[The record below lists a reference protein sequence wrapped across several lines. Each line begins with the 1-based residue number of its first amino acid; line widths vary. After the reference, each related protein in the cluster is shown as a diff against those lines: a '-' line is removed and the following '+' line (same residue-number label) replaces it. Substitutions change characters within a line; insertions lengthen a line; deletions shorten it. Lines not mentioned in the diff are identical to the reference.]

1 MQLEEAETI
10 AAQALAWIAADPELL
25 GIFLSASGIAPG
37 EIRMQATEPEFLAAV
52 LDFLL
57 AAESH
62 VRDFCA
68 AAGLLPQAALAARAA
83 LPGGRVPDWT

>member
-1 MQLEEAETI
+1 MRPDEAETI

-25 GIFLSASGIAPG
+25 GVFLSASGIPPG
-37 EIRMQATEPEFLAAV
+37 EVRAQATEPEFLAAV

-68 AAGLLPQAALAARAA
+68 AAGLPPGAPLAARAA
-83 LPGGRVPDWT
+83 LPGGMVPDWT

>member
-1 MQLEEAETI
+1 MRQEEAETI
-10 AAQALAWIAADPELL
+10 AAQALAWIAAEPDLL
-25 GIFLSASGIAPG
+25 VIFLSASGIAPG
-37 EIRMQATEPEFLAAV
+37 EIRVQVTEPEFLAAV

-68 AAGLLPQAALAARAA
+68 ATGLPPHAPLAARAA
-83 LPGGRVPDWT
+83 LPGGKVPDWT